1 MYLDREDLD
10 MQNHLSGKKHR
21 FLKLS
26 FANVSELMDAKSIL
40 SPLVQAN
47 QKKMKANDN
56 YEDEDEE
63 QQQQQQPGDPRAL
76 TGTSDPLSFI
86 CDMREY
92 DVPYSMRV
100 SIDLD
105 IRVGAWYVV
114 KPLPG
119 SEVCEAIWQQEMLE
133 LCEPK

>member
-1 MYLDREDLD
+1 

-26 FANVSELMDAKSIL
+26 FVNVSELMDAKSIL
-40 SPLVQAN
+40 TPLVQAN
-47 QKKMKANDN
+47 QKKMKANDS
-56 YEDEDEE
+56 YEDEEE
-63 QQQQQQPGDPRAL
+63 QQQEQRPGDPRSVSGA
-76 TGTSDPLSFI
+76 SDPLSYI

-114 KPLPG
+114 TPLQG
-119 SEVCEAIWQQEMLE
+119 TEACEAIWQQDMLE